1 MASLEGQTLGKYRV
15 LEPLGRGGMARV
27 YRAYHPR
34 LDRYVAIKVMRPDLV
49 EDGEFLA
56 RFQREARAVAAL
68 RHPNIIQVYDFD
80 VQDDIYYMVMELM
93 EGDTLKARLTDYR
106 VQGERMAWGEM
117 VRIILDVLDG
127 LAYAHSERIIHRD
140 LKPAN
145 ILLTRRGEAVIGDF
159 GITHIIGGTRR
170 TERGALIGTLEYM
183 APEQGMTGRC
193 DAYSDIYSLGVVFY
207 EMLTQRTP
215 FDADT
220 PLAVLMKHINDPLP
234 LPRRIDPEIPE
245 PLERVVL
252 KALTKRPEDR
262 YRGAREMA
270 QALEAAAE
278 EAGLELPARIS
289 QPLSFATT
297 ASLSES
303 VAVISGTTRQFIADA
318 DFADDETDA
327 HLGQK
332 LAAERAA
339 RAARAE
345 TEQQERR
352 ADAPEEASLYSD
364 LQTMRARIGRG
375 ARCMLGRS
383 KAALRYLRGALGVPV
398 ADPAETKED
407 AAFANPVASSLT
419 VIQAILASL
428 VSVGAFNLL
437 MLTLA
442 GVTGRWRIFEV
453 GWPAELFVGAITF
466 SFLMYALGTI
476 WLLIPI
482 GAIFG
487 TGILMAYSAITGY
500 WVHWNFLWL
509 FQVGFVAMAV
519 LTAIYFSRR
528 GRNLPTLSRH
538 LAWLVGV
545 TAAALALLTI
555 VMAVLGL
562 WPFLVLVGMG
572 LVALWLLSRR

>member
-183 APEQGMTGRC
+183 APEQGLSGRC

-234 LPRRIDPEIPE
+234 LPRQIDPEIPE

-262 YRGAREMA
+262 YRSAREMA

-303 VAVISGTTRQFIADA
+303 VVVISGTTRQFIADA

-339 RAARAE
+339 RAAQAA
-345 TEQQERR
+345 TEQQERGE
-352 ADAPEEASLYSD
+352 AAPEETSLRSD
-364 LQTMRARIGRG
+364 AQAARARIEQG
-375 ARCMLGRS
+375 ARVVLRRS
-383 KAALRYLRGALGVPV
+383 REALRYVRVALGVP
-398 ADPAETKED
+398 PATD
-407 AAFANPVASSLT
+407 AADREPSAAADMPNLT
-419 VIQAILASL
+419 VMQALLASL
-428 VSVGAFNLL
+428 ASVGAFNFL
-437 MLTLA
+437 MLSLA
-442 GVTGRWRIFEV
+442 VVTGRWRIFEV
-453 GWPAELFVGAITF
+453 GWPAELFLGAIAF
-466 SFLMYALGTI
+466 SILMYALGAI
-476 WLLIPI
+476 WLLIPT

-500 WVHWNFLWL
+500 WDHWNFLWL
-509 FQVGFVAMAV
+509 FEIWFSALAV
-519 LTAIYFSRR
+519 VTAIYFSRR
-528 GRNLPTLSRH
+528 HRDLPTLSRN

-545 TAAALALLTI
+545 TAAALALLTV

>member
-1 MASLEGQTLGKYRV
+1 MASLEGQTLGKYRI

-80 VQDDIYYMVMELM
+80 VQDDVYYMVMELM

-106 VQGERMAWGEM
+106 IQGERMAWGEM

-140 LKPAN
+140 IKPAN

-159 GITHIIGGTRR
+159 GITHIIGGTRH

-234 LPRRIDPEIPE
+234 LPRQIDPEIPE

-278 EAGLELPARIS
+278 EADLDLPASIS

-297 ASLSES
+297 ASLSDS

-318 DFADDETDA
+318 AFAKDETDA

-339 RAARAE
+339 RAAQAE
-345 TEQQERR
+345 TEQQERGE
-352 ADAPEEASLYSD
+352 AAPEETSLRSD
-364 LQTMRARIGRG
+364 VQAVRARIERGGRVVL
-375 ARCMLGRS
+375 ARSR
-383 KAALRYLRGALGVPV
+383 AALRYVRVALG
-398 ADPAETKED
+398 APAED
-407 AAFANPVASSLT
+407 AAAAREPSEAAEMPNLT
-419 VIQAILASL
+419 VMQALLASL
-428 VSVGAFNLL
+428 AGVGALNLL

-442 GVTGRWRIFEV
+442 GMTGRWQIFEI
-453 GWPAELFVGAITF
+453 GWPAELFLGTVAF
-466 SFLMYALGTI
+466 AALMYALGTI
-476 WLLIPI
+476 WLLIPT
-482 GAIFG
+482 GVIFG
-487 TGILMAYSAITGY
+487 TGVLMTYSAITGY
-500 WVHWNFLWL
+500 WEHWNFLWL
-509 FQVGFVAMAV
+509 FQVWFVAMAV
-519 LTAIYFSRR
+519 LIPLYFSRR
-528 GRNLPTLSRH
+528 RRDLATLSRH
-538 LAWLVGV
+538 LAWLIGV
-545 TAAALALLTI
+545 TAAALALLTF
-555 VMAVLGL
+555 VMAALGL
-562 WPFLVLVGMG
+562 WPFLALVGVG
-572 LVALWLLSRR
+572 LVALWFLNRST

>member
-1 MASLEGQTLGKYRV
+1 LGKYRV

-49 EDGEFLA
+49 EETEFLA

-68 RHPNIIQVYDFD
+68 RHPNIVQVYDFD
-80 VQDDIYYMVMELM
+80 VEDEIYYMVMELM

-106 VQGERMAWGEM
+106 IQGERMAWGEM

-140 LKPAN
+140 IKPAN

-159 GITHIIGGTRR
+159 GITHIIGGTRH

-193 DAYSDIYSLGVVFY
+193 DAYSDIYSLGIVFY

-234 LPRRIDPEIPE
+234 LPRQIDPEIPE

-262 YRGAREMA
+262 YRSAREMA
-270 QALEAAAE
+270 QTLEAAAE

-289 QPLSFATT
+289 QPLSFTT
-297 ASLSES
+297 EASSSES

-318 DFADDETDA
+318 AFADDETDA
-327 HLGQK
+327 QLGQK

-339 RAARAE
+339 RAAQAE
-345 TEQQERR
+345 TEQQERQE
-352 ADAPEEASLYSD
+352 ATPEETSLRSD
-364 LQTMRARIGRG
+364 VQAARARIERG
-375 ARCMLGRS
+375 ARVVLARS
-383 KAALRYLRGALGVPV
+383 REALRYVRAALGAPL
-398 ADPAETKED
+398 ADD
-407 AAFANPVASSLT
+407 AAADREPSEATEMPNLT
-419 VIQAILASL
+419 VMQAILASL
-428 VSVGAFNLL
+428 ASTGAFNLL
-437 MLTLA
+437 ILTLA
-442 GVTGRWRIFEV
+442 AVTGRWRIFEV
-453 GWPAELFVGAITF
+453 GWPAELFLGAITF

-487 TGILMAYSAITGY
+487 TGVLMAYSAITGY
-500 WVHWNFLWL
+500 WEHWNFLWL
-509 FQVGFVAMAV
+509 FEIWFPALAV
-519 LTAIYFSRR
+519 MTAIYFSRR
-528 GRNLPTLSRH
+528 HRDLPTLSRH

-545 TAAALALLTI
+545 AAAALALLTL
-555 VMAVLGL
+555 VMAALGL
-562 WPFLVLVGMG
+562 WPFLVLVSVG
-572 LVALWLLSRR
+572 LVALWLLNRR

>member
-183 APEQGMTGRC
+183 APEQGLSGRC

-234 LPRRIDPEIPE
+234 LPAPDRSRDPG
-245 PLERVVL
+245 
-252 KALTKRPEDR
+252 AA
-262 YRGAREMA
+262 GARRA
-270 QALEAAAE
+270 QGADQTP
-278 EAGLELPARIS
+278 GR
-289 QPLSFATT
+289 
-297 ASLSES
+297 SLSQRAGDGAG
-303 VAVISGTTRQFIADA
+303 VGSGRR
-318 DFADDETDA
+318 
-327 HLGQK
+327 GGRP
-332 LAAERAA
+332 RAA
-339 RAARAE
+339 RA
-345 TEQQERR
+345 
-352 ADAPEEASLYSD
+352 
-364 LQTMRARIGRG
+364 
-375 ARCMLGRS
+375 
-383 KAALRYLRGALGVPV
+383 
-398 ADPAETKED
+398 
-407 AAFANPVASSLT
+407 
-419 VIQAILASL
+419 
-428 VSVGAFNLL
+428 
-437 MLTLA
+437 
-442 GVTGRWRIFEV
+442 
-453 GWPAELFVGAITF
+453 
-466 SFLMYALGTI
+466 
-476 WLLIPI
+476 
-482 GAIFG
+482 
-487 TGILMAYSAITGY
+487 
-500 WVHWNFLWL
+500 
-509 FQVGFVAMAV
+509 
-519 LTAIYFSRR
+519 
-528 GRNLPTLSRH
+528 H
-538 LAWLVGV
+538 L
-545 TAAALALLTI
+545 AAALLRHGRPRLPNPSSSFPVPPANSLRTRTSPMTRPMPTWARNWRRSGRRARPRRRPNSKSAGKLCRRRPHC
-555 VMAVLGL
+555 GL
-562 WPFLVLVGMG
+562 MC
-572 LVALWLLSRR
+572 RRRARESNRERTSC